1 MLIIYWGNKIICC
14 GSKIVCCGNKISFLW
29 EQNNKLWEQDIILK
43 KKKKKFLRGLNQ
55 RLLVLK
61 QDETI
66 YFQLEKNKFV
76 TIDLPTIFSLMRC
89 FTAGYIL
96 LLNVYKCKHNRRILG
111 YVISSSLCI
120 NMFGFLGVFFFCW
133 ICDI

>member
-1 MLIIYWGNKIICC
+1 MRAKQYVVGTKFLSCGNKIISCR
-14 GSKIVCCGNKISFLW
+14 NKILYW
-29 EQNNKLWEQDIILK
+29 RK
-43 KKKKKFLRGLNQ
+43 KKNLFLRGLNQ

-111 YVISSSLCI
+111 YIISSSLCN
-120 NMFGFLGVFFFCW
+120 NMVFLGGFFWVFFVFLWFCW